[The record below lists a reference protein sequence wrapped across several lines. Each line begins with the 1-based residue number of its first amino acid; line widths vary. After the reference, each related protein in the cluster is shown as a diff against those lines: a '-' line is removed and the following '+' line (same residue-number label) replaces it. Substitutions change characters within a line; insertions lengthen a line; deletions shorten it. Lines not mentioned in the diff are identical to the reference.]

1 MTREE
6 LIKMLPDLVR
16 NYQAPPEVTAQINNV
31 DLLMIIGPTG
41 SGKTAIIKRLG
52 IPYVP
57 TDTTRPKRP
66 DEAEGLDY
74 FFRTDYDQIVS
85 EIKNRQF
92 VQIAIGPAGDFYATR
107 ANVFPKIGLAVYAVL
122 ADVIP
127 QFRQLGFSETTSAF
141 ITPPNFLEWMNRID
155 RNNVES
161 DQLPKR
167 LEEAK
172 RSFSF
177 ALNDPDIHFILN
189 DDLDKAVY
197 QTRMLVS
204 GKPNLEREAAGRQ
217 AAEQI
222 FKELTFA

>member
-6 LIKMLPDLVR
+6 LNKMLPDLVR

-31 DLLMIIGPTG
+31 ELLMVIGPTG

-74 FFRTDYDQIVS
+74 FFRTDYDQIAA
-85 EIKNRQF
+85 EIKNHQF
-92 VQIAIGPAGDFYATR
+92 VQVAIGPTGDFYATR
-107 ANVFPKIGLAVYAVL
+107 ANVYPKIGLAVYAVV

-127 QFRQLGFSETTSAF
+127 QFRQLGFSDTISAF

-155 RNNVES
+155 KNNVES

-197 QTRMLVS
+197 QTRMLVG
-204 GKPNLEREAAGRQ
+204 GKPNIERESAGRQ